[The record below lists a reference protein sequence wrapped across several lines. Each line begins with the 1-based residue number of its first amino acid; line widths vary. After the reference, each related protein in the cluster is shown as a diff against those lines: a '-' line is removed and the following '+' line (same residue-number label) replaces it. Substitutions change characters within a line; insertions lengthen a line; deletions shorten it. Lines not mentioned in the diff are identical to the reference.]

1 MPTSTATPSILPVE
15 NVGRA
20 KKRLRKPMQQPGQ
33 IHIKEWAQE
42 LCISFPENAV
52 HLADTYN
59 KHYFYIHTYSILMFT
74 NRGKIFKMDDY
85 LCLSI
90 NPGTLY
96 MI

>member
-1 MPTSTATPSILPVE
+1 
-15 NVGRA
+15 
-20 KKRLRKPMQQPGQ
+20 MQQPGE

-42 LCISFPENAV
+42 LCIFFPENAV
-52 HLADTYN
+52 QLADTYN
-59 KHYFYIHTYSILMFT
+59 KQYSYIHTYSILMFT

-96 MI
+96 MISFLTFLYLSTILAEFSLTL